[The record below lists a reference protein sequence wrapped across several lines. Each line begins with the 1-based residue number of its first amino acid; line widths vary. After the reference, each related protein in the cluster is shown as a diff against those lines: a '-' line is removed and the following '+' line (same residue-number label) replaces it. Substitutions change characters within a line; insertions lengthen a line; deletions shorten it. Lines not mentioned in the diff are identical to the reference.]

1 MTRPKVDIALL
12 PLQIIDAVGHHHTL
26 CQTRNVMIERVHG
39 HPGGACAQPI
49 QKANH
54 RILR

>member
-12 PLQIIDAVGHHHTL
+12 PLQIIDAVGNHHTL
-26 CQTRNVMIERVHG
+26 CQTRNVMIKRVHG
-39 HPGGACAQPI
+39 RPGGECAQPI
-49 QKANH
+49 QMANH